1 MQKPFH
7 VKSSK
12 ILSFQISLSIIENA
26 VKYIYQINQILSF
39 IYLIYIFHIK

>member
-1 MQKPFH
+1 MRKSFH
-7 VKSSK
+7 VKTSI

-39 IYLIYIFHIK
+39 IYLIYIFHTK